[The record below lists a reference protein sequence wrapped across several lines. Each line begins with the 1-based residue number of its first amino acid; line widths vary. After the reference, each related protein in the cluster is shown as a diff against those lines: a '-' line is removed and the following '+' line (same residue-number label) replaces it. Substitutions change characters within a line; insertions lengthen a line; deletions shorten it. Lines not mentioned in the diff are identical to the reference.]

1 MKKLLSVLFLMS
13 FMSIAL
19 IALSRWWFLVAIIGM
34 VLFGGLAM
42 SGSKTNR
49 K

>member
-1 MKKLLSVLFLMS
+1 MKKLWSVLFLMS

-34 VLFGGLAM
+34 VLFGGLAL
-42 SGSKTNR
+42 GDSKTTR